1 MVEVETAVVDVVAD
15 VVVDVVVGVVD
26 VVVVVVDVVVPAVTG
41 CPESSV
47 GGVSTAPTTVTAK
60 DVAST
65 HTACLRVVTP
75 NQPSGRTRLIRPKRS
90 PPRPRSPSRGPIGC
104 R

>member
-1 MVEVETAVVDVVAD
+1 MAVVEVETTAVDVVAD
-15 VVVDVVVGVVD
+15 VDVDVVGGVVE
-26 VVVVVVDVVVPAVTG
+26 VVVVVSAATG
-41 CPESSV
+41 SPESSV
-47 GGVSTAPTTVTAK
+47 GGVRAAPTTVTAK

-65 HTACLRVVTP
+65 HAACLRVVTP

-90 PPRPRSPSRGPIGC
+90 PPRPRSPSSGPIGG